1 MPNMLRSWHMGAACT
16 LAAATA
22 VYWLY
27 RKLNRPRVT
36 LEPSAAAA
44 SAAPPPSK
52 VQQPSM
58 AASAAAPSNSTDAAP
73 FPLGTTVKLTG
84 LQSKPELNGQRGRV
98 IGWDAAKG
106 RLNVALVHGSTKM
119 IQVKPPN
126 VLVMDPSDLRIEDM
140 NSDDLVKLTLR
151 SHTSLT
157 PAHAQR
163 LIELLRTASDPLEG
177 GNVLRCCCACEW
189 LVAALKD
196 PTSGET
202 KVGPLMHAALGLG
215 LRLSPRIAC

>member
-1 MPNMLRSWHMGAACT
+1 MLRSWHMGAACT

-22 VYWLY
+22 AYLLY

-36 LEPSAAAA
+36 LEPFAAAA
-44 SAAPPPSK
+44 SAAPQPSK
-52 VQQPSM
+52 VQPSM
-58 AASAAAPSNSTDAAP
+58 AASAAAPSNSIDAAP
-73 FPLGTTVKLTG
+73 FPLGTTVKLRG

-157 PAHAQR
+157 PA
-163 LIELLRTASDPLEG
+163 TP
-177 GNVLRCCCACEW
+177 
-189 LVAALKD
+189 
-196 PTSGET
+196 
-202 KVGPLMHAALGLG
+202 
-215 LRLSPRIAC
+215 SPRYH